1 MHKDIRK
8 LYSHATERARER
20 LGHTVQFRKALRA
33 IREGRSQIINRAGR
47 TGDGI
52 PTETH
57 LVRMDG
63 TEYQVVYCPCS
74 SRIVTVIGAARVST
88 NLGQL
93 LQAVV
98 S

>member
-1 MHKDIRK
+1 MT
-8 LYSHATERARER
+8 HAAQRAQERVGRRVPFSAI
-20 LGHTVQFRKALRA
+20 LKA
-33 IREGRSQIINRAGR
+33 IREGRSQAINRAGR
-47 TGDGI
+47 TGAGN

-63 TEYQVVYCPCS
+63 TEYQVVYCPRS

-93 LQAVV
+93 LQTVV